1 MSDQNSGVLDFLNEL
16 SDELDQEGVELS
28 RRIVNHL
35 FVLLR
40 STAMH
45 ELSNDAL
52 STPLAKMIE
61 VVGIFFQKGADA
73 VDVSLID
80 GNFFINGRL
89 LQLDYST
96 FENTRYLKRIFEFF
110 GDWPDHFYR

>member
-45 ELSNDAL
+45 ELSNDVL
-52 STPLAKMIE
+52 RRPAKMIE
-61 VVGIFFQKGADA
+61 VVGIFPKGR
-73 VDVSLID
+73 
-80 GNFFINGRL
+80 GCR
-89 LQLDYST
+89 
-96 FENTRYLKRIFEFF
+96 
-110 GDWPDHFYR
+110 